1 MRGRVISIIAICGA
15 LLSLGFAQ
23 AVGSSPGSV
32 TATDIATG
40 AVGSRAI
47 QDRSIQ
53 YVDISRQL
61 RGDLEVQGLQSGR
74 TEHGVIGGDFSAIP
88 SGPSTECPNNCSW
101 AGYASL
107 PFAARA
113 ALTDADDIVDH

>member
-1 MRGRVISIIAICGA
+1 MHMKYKVVPVLAISAA
-15 LLSLGFAQ
+15 LLSLGITR

-53 YVDISRQL
+53 YVDISRAL
-61 RGDLEVQGLQSGR
+61 RGELETQSLQSGQ
-74 TEHGVIGGDFSAIP
+74 TEHGVIGGDFPAIP
-88 SGPSTECPNNCSW
+88 TGPSTECPNNCSW
-101 AGYASL
+101 
-107 PFAARA
+107 
-113 ALTDADDIVDH
+113 